1 MRTRYGVSPWVHTFP
16 STRRPDFP
24 RIRGEHT
31 TDVAIIGGGLTGCAT
46 AYSCVA
52 AGLKAVLVESGRVGQ
67 GSAGRSAGLML
78 PDPRPLFRDVADA
91 HGVRVARRVF
101 EAWRRA
107 AVDAAA
113 LLRRLRV
120 TGGVETLDSVIAG
133 FGDDEKRLR
142 REFASREEAGLDAR
156 WLSQKQM
163 RQATALEA
171 SAGIR
176 LRDGYVVDPY
186 RACVS
191 LATAAARRGVALFER
206 SHAKKVR
213 FGRKDVE
220 VALDGAVVRASTA
233 IVTTG
238 IATPEFASL
247 RRHFKRRETYLALT
261 EPMSPAMRRQVG
273 SRTATIRDAH
283 APRHRIRFT
292 RDGRILVAGADQ
304 DETPARTRHGVLI
317 QRTGQLMYE
326 LLTMYPAISGLAP
339 EFGWELSYGETADGL
354 MYIGPHRN
362 FPHHLFA
369 LGGDADSITGAFL
382 AARVLTRAAAGRPE
396 KGDEVFGWTR

>member
-1 MRTRYGVSPWVHTFP
+1 MHTFP

-24 RIRGEHT
+24 RIRGEYT

-46 AYSCVA
+46 AYSCA
-52 AGLKAVLVESGRVGQ
+52 ATGLKVVLLESGRVGQ
-67 GSAGRSAGLML
+67 GSAGRSAGLLL
-78 PDPRPLFRDVADA
+78 PDPRPLFRDVAGA
-91 HGVRVARRVF
+91 HGMRAARRVF
-101 EAWRRA
+101 DAWRRSA
-107 AVDAAA
+107 GDAAA
-113 LLRRLRV
+113 LMRRLRI
-120 TGGVETLDSVIAG
+120 TGGVDTLDSVIAG
-133 FGDDEKRLR
+133 FREDEKTLR
-142 REFASREEAGLDAR
+142 REFTSREEAGLDAR
-156 WLSQKQM
+156 WLTQKQM

-176 LRDGYVVDPY
+176 LREGYLVDPY
-186 RACVS
+186 RACIT
-191 LATAAARRGVALFER
+191 LATAAARRKVSLFER

-213 FGRKDVE
+213 FGRKGVE
-220 VALDGAVVRASTA
+220 IALEGAVVRASTA

-261 EPMSPAMRRQVG
+261 EPMPSAMRRHVG
-273 SRTATIRDAH
+273 ARASTIRDIRT
-283 APRHRIRFT
+283 PRHRIRFT

-304 DETPARTRHGVLI
+304 DETPARTRDTVRV

-326 LLTMYPAISGLAP
+326 LLTMYPAISGLVP

-369 LGGDADSITGAFL
+369 LGGDADSITDAFL
-382 AARVLTRAAAGRPE
+382 ASRVLARAAAGRPE

>member
-1 MRTRYGVSPWVHTFP
+1 VHTFP
-16 STRRPDFP
+16 STRRPEFP

-46 AYSCVA
+46 AYTCTA
-52 AGLKAVLVESGRVGQ
+52 AGLKAVLVESGRVGL

-78 PDPRPLFRDVADA
+78 SDPRPLFRDVADA

-142 REFASREEAGLDAR
+142 REFASREEAGLEAR

-176 LRDGYVVDPY
+176 LREGYVVDPY

-191 LATAAARRGVALFER
+191 LATAAAKRGAALFER

-213 FGRKDVE
+213 FGRKGVE
-220 VALDGAVVRASTA
+220 VTLDGAVVRASTA

-273 SRTATIRDAH
+273 SRTATIRDTRT
-283 APRHRIRFT
+283 PRHRIRFA

-304 DETPARTRHGVLI
+304 DETPARTRNGVLI

-326 LLTMYPAISGLAP
+326 LLTMYPAISGLIP

-369 LGGDADSITGAFL
+369 LGGDADSITDAFL
-382 AARVLTRAAAGRPE
+382 AARVLTRAAAGSPE